1 MILSQE
7 ICSRYTDAELVKLS
21 ATDMDYFSCIFQR
34 YEIPL
39 LRYIQ
44 KITMAEEQVAED
56 ILQDA
61 FVKIWKNIHSYRSDI
76 KLSSWLYRI
85 VHNEAISY
93 WRRSRVRGGGRT
105 ELLSEAN
112 TSWLKEDLESA
123 NETNRN
129 LNDAIYSLEDKY
141 REVLVLR
148 YLEEKSY
155 EEISDILKIP
165 EGTVAIRLSRA
176 KNLLKQSFQKRQNH
190 P

>member
-21 ATDMDYFSCIFQR
+21 ATDMDYFSCIFLR
-34 YEIPL
+34 YEAPL

-44 KITMAEEQVAED
+44 RITSAGEEAAED

-61 FVKIWKNIHSYRSDI
+61 FVKAWKNINSYRPDMR
-76 KLSSWLYRI
+76 LSSWLYRI
-85 VHNEAISY
+85 AHNEAISS
-93 WRRSRVRGGGRT
+93 WRKSSARGGGKT

-112 TSWLKEDLESA
+112 TSRLKEDLESA
-123 NETNRN
+123 SETDQE
-129 LNDAIYSLEDKY
+129 LYEALYSLEDKY
-141 REVLVLR
+141 REVMALR

-155 EEISDILKIP
+155 EEISDILRIP
-165 EGTVAIRLSRA
+165 EGTVAIRISRA
-176 KNLLKQSFQKRQNH
+176 KTILKQNMVK